1 MAKLHSYYVTNASS
15 ELKYMFND
23 IPDNQ
28 YEKQVEEAIRILQ
41 FGEDNELEEDE
52 FIDDNEDEFINN
64 EETSP
69 ISINFNE
76 NINDF
81 NNCFDFSNIELL
93 HALEMDISIVIEP
106 CEPEIEHRK
115 MNFDSNELLNSMLKK

>member
-15 ELKYMFND
+15 KLKYIFND
-23 IPDNQ
+23 ISDNQ

-41 FGEDNELEEDE
+41 FGEDNKLEDDE

-69 ISINFNE
+69 ISINFNK

-93 HALEMDISIVIEP
+93 HALEMDVSVVIEP
-106 CEPEIEHRK
+106 CEPEIEHGE